1 MRIELRP
8 LSAGEVLDRTF
19 QLYRARFGMFVGIAT
34 VAAAIQTAGSA
45 LQSIGGHWILAHHRS
60 SQIIT
65 IWGSFSTLIG
75 LCITLLALSV
85 VFAAITRAVIAL
97 HREESTGI
105 AQAYREVWPRWF
117 RFVRLSIASGF
128 LSLWPFLLVVG
139 TLAGEIALAPKYR
152 TAQAAGMATTAFGFT
167 AVEILVA
174 IPVCIWLVCRY
185 ALCVA
190 ACVNEDTTVG
200 RSLKR
205 SVELSKDL
213 RWRIFLLLL
222 LIYILQIIFSGTLIA
237 PTLAILAR
245 SRGHV
250 PLGITIYQLTIGF
263 IASSLASPIYAI
275 GLTVIYLDARIR
287 KEGYDIELMMQ
298 GAGARANPLAGESTG
313 LSPG

>member
-34 VAAAIQTAGSA
+34 VAAAVQTAGSA
-45 LQSIGGHWILAHHRS
+45 LQSMGGHRILAHHRS
-60 SQIIT
+60 SQIVVA
-65 IWGSFSTLIG
+65 WNSFSTLIG

-97 HREESTGI
+97 HRDEPTGI

-117 RFVRLSIASGF
+117 RFIRLSIASGF
-128 LSLWPFLLVVG
+128 LSLWPLLLVMG
-139 TLAGEIALAPKYR
+139 TIAGEIVLAPKYR
-152 TAQAAGMATTAFGFT
+152 TAQAAGMATAAFGFT
-167 AVEILVA
+167 AMEFLVA

-213 RWRIFLLLL
+213 RSRIFLLLL

-237 PTLAILAR
+237 PTLAILVR

-263 IASSLASPIYAI
+263 IASSLATPIYAI

-298 GAGARANPLAGESTG
+298 DAGAKANPQ
-313 LSPG
+313 

>member
-45 LQSIGGHWILAHHRS
+45 LQSAGGHWVVAHHRS
-60 SQIIT
+60 SRIVA
-65 IWGSFSTLIG
+65 IWGSISTLIG

-85 VFAAITRAVIAL
+85 VCAAITRAVIAL
-97 HREESTGI
+97 HREEPTGI
-105 AQAYREVWPRWF
+105 TQAYREVWPRWF

-128 LSLWPFLLVVG
+128 LSLWPLLLVVA
-139 TLAGEIALAPKYR
+139 TLAGEITLAPKYK
-152 TAQAAGMATTAFGFT
+152 TAQGAGLATTAFGF
-167 AVEILVA
+167 AALEFLVA
-174 IPVCIWLVCRY
+174 IPACIWLLCRY

-190 ACVNEDTTVG
+190 ACVNEDTTVR

-213 RWRIFLLLL
+213 RGRIFLLLL
-222 LIYILQIIFSGTLIA
+222 LVYIVQIIFSGTLIA
-237 PTLAILAR
+237 PTLVILAR
-245 SRGHV
+245 SRGHI
-250 PLGITIYQLTIGF
+250 PLGVTIYQLTIGF
-263 IASSLASPIYAI
+263 IAASLTTPIYAI

-298 GAGARANPLAGESTG
+298 GAGASANPLAGESTG

>member
-34 VAAAIQTAGSA
+34 VAAAIETAGSA

-60 SQIIT
+60 SRIVA

-75 LCITLLALSV
+75 IGITLLSLSV

-117 RFVRLSIASGF
+117 RFVRLSVASGF
-128 LSLWPFLLVVG
+128 LSLWPLL
-139 TLAGEIALAPKYR
+139 LAMGMLVGEIALAPKYR
-152 TAQAAGMATTAFGFT
+152 TAQGAGLLTAAFGFT
-167 AVEILVA
+167 ALEFLVA
-174 IPVCIWLVCRY
+174 IPACVWLVCRY

-190 ACVNEDTTVG
+190 ACVNEGTTVG

-213 RWRIFLLLL
+213 RGRVFLLLL
-222 LIYILQIIFSGTLIA
+222 LIYIIQIIFSGTLIA

-250 PLGITIYQLTIGF
+250 PLGVTIYQLTIGF
-263 IASSLASPIYAI
+263 IASSLTTPIYAI

-313 LSPG
+313 LSPE